1 MVYNPSNI
9 PSEGSFEERRRYKRI
24 NKNFILSYFI
34 KNLPEKR
41 FEITQLKNISLGG
54 MCFITSKAFE
64 AGTEMGIELK
74 TPYMS
79 DVTYLEGRI
88 LQSHVKVKN
97 MIYETRFEFENI
109 QPMTMKKF
117 NQRIDKSLDDSKKG
131 KLTEVNDLISHIDKW
146 S

>member
-1 MVYNPSNI
+1 MVYNQPNN

-54 MCFITSKAFE
+54 MCFITSQAFE
-64 AGTEMGIELK
+64 PGTEMGIELK

-79 DVTYLEGRI
+79 DVTYLEGKI

-97 MIYETRFEFENI
+97 MIYETRFEFEHI
-109 QPMTMKKF
+109 QPQAEF
-117 NQRIDKSLDDSKKG
+117 
-131 KLTEVNDLISHIDKW
+131 LISKLIEFFIKEEKNRNA
-146 S
+146 